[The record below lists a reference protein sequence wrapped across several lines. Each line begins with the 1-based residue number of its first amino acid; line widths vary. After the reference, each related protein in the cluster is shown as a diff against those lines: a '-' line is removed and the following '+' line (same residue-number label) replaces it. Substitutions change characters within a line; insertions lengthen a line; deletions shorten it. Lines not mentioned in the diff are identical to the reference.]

1 MSATAREKGNYDLC
15 CGRTTVDSQST
26 MCLLLTHARKWKA
39 TSKIHSKGEY
49 KAVQYNAAHNR
60 YCPAVIRVME
70 MSKETE
76 KYKGKA
82 LRYLRQQPSQHSSLE
97 FVEVRNARAALPTS

>member
-1 MSATAREKGNYDLC
+1 MLPVIDIVSA
-15 CGRTTVDSQST
+15 
-26 MCLLLTHARKWKA
+26 CLRLLE
-39 TSKIHSKGEY
+39 SL
-49 KAVQYNAAHNR
+49 
-60 YCPAVIRVME
+60 E

-82 LRYLRQQPSQHSSLE
+82 VRYLRQQPSQRSSLE